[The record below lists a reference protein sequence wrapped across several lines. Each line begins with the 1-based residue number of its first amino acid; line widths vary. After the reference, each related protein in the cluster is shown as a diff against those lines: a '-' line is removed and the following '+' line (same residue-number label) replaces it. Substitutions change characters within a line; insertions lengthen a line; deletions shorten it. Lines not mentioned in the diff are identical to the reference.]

1 MRHKTANRT
10 LASRFTFRP
19 QFEALEDRCVPATIV
34 VNNPG
39 DFVDADP
46 ATMTLREATEV
57 ARSDREDDVITFNMS
72 GNTIHLKSELVVGGF
87 EFNGGQTGTTTI
99 EGQGI
104 VLDAGGQS
112 RVMRIEAGTVHVKGM
127 TIQNGNA
134 DIGGGILAL
143 DGTLA
148 RPTVVILENCTVAN
162 NAARS
167 TGGGIFTAGAVHLID
182 TEVSGNS
189 ARQDGGGVAV
199 YGGTGSLTAI
209 DAVFSQ
215 NVAGRNGG
223 AIHNGGGTVSVS
235 SSTFSSNHARK
246 GNDISIALGS
256 LFSVDDDSGVDI
268 FRETA
273 SSKGGRPK

>member
-87 EFNGGQTGTTTI
+87 EFNGGQTGKTTI

-104 VLDAGGQS
+104 VLDAGGHS
-112 RVMRIEAGTVHVKGM
+112 RVMRIETGTVHIKGM
-127 TIQNGNA
+127 TIQNGNS

-143 DGTLA
+143 DGTLT
-148 RPTVVILENCTVAN
+148 RPTVVTLENCRVVN
-162 NAARS
+162 NTTRS
-167 TGGGIFTAGAVHLID
+167 SGGGIFTAGAVQLIN
-182 TEVSGNS
+182 TEVSGNF

-199 YGGTGSLTAI
+199 YAGLGNLTAI

-215 NVAGRNGG
+215 NVAGKTGG
-223 AIHNGGGTVSVS
+223 AISNFGGAVTVFT
-235 SSTFSSNHARK
+235 STFAGNQAFK
-246 GNDISIALGS
+246 GNDIYVALGS
-256 LFSVDDDSGVDI
+256 VF
-268 FRETA
+268 
-273 SSKGGRPK
+273 

>member
-10 LASRFTFRP
+10 LASRLTLRP
-19 QFEALEDRCVPATIV
+19 RLEALEDRCVPATIV

-57 ARSDREDDVITFNMS
+57 GRSDREDDVITFNMS
-72 GNTIHLKSELVVGGF
+72 GNTIHLNSELVVGGY
-87 EFNGGQTGTTTI
+87 EFNGGQTGKTTI

-104 VLDAGGQS
+104 VLDAGGRS
-112 RVMRIEAGTVHVKGM
+112 RVMAIETGTVHVKGM

-148 RPTVVILENCTVAN
+148 RPTVVILENCRVVN
-162 NAARS
+162 NTSRS
-167 TGGGIFTAGAVHLID
+167 SGGGIFTAGAVQLIN

-199 YGGTGSLTAI
+199 YAGKGSLTAI

-215 NVAGRNGG
+215 NVAGKNGG
-223 AIHNGGGTVSVS
+223 AIHNAGGTVSVS
-235 SSTFSSNHARK
+235 TSTFASNLARK
-246 GNDISIALGS
+246 GSDIYIALGS
-256 LFSVDDDSGVDI
+256 LFSIDDDSGVDI

-273 SSKGGRPK
+273 SSKGGRPR